1 MASHRSA
8 SILAGGAFV
17 VLLAALLGMVLGHST
32 LGPRA
37 AVQLSPASNR
47 LGVPFGYSES
57 GGVAGAGEGSGPDRG
72 ANGSGNGAVG
82 GEGESAGGSS
92 GASGSVSSS
101 TTSKV
106 DPALVDINTDLGLEG
121 AEGAGTGMVL
131 TSTGEV
137 ITNNHVIN
145 GATKITATDVGNG
158 TTYTARVVGYDYAHD
173 IAVLQLEGASG
184 LKTVSLGDSGSVRV
198 GQEIAT
204 IGNAGGAGG
213 TPQTSGGRVSALGR
227 SITAGD
233 GVGGGQEHL
242 AGLIQ
247 LESNVQPGDSGG
259 PLVNASGE
267 VLGMDT
273 AASSTFQFESSAN
286 QAFAIP
292 INEVE
297 AIASQIASGQAS
309 STVHIGPTGMLG
321 VQLQSQGG
329 EGALV
334 ENVLAGTPAANGGL
348 GAGDVITAV
357 DGNGIATPSALTEV
371 MLQHHPGD
379 SVRVAWE
386 TPGGGQQSA
395 TLTLASGPPQ

>member
-1 MASHRSA
+1 M
-8 SILAGGAFV
+8 V
-17 VLLAALLGMVLGHST
+17 V
-32 LGPRA
+32 
-37 AVQLSPASNR
+37 
-47 LGVPFGYSES
+47 
-57 GGVAGAGEGSGPDRG
+57 
-72 ANGSGNGAVG
+72 
-82 GEGESAGGSS
+82 
-92 GASGSVSSS
+92 
-101 TTSKV
+101 
-106 DPALVDINTDLGLEG
+106 
-121 AEGAGTGMVL
+121 

-158 TTYTARVVGYDYAHD
+158 TTYTARVVGYDYGHD

-184 LKTVSLGDSGSVRV
+184 LSTVSLGNSGSVRV

-213 TPQTSGGRVSALGR
+213 TPQASSGRVSALGQ

-233 GVGGGQEHL
+233 ELGGGQKRLE
-242 AGLIQ
+242 GLIQ
-247 LESNVQPGDSGG
+247 LEGNVQPGDSGG
-259 PLVNASGE
+259 PFVNASGE

-292 INEVE
+292 IDEVE
-297 AIASQIASGQAS
+297 AIASQIVGGQAS
-309 STVHIGPTGMLG
+309 SIVHIGATGLLG

-334 ENVLAGTPAANGGL
+334 EKVLAGTPAANGGL
-348 GAGDVITAV
+348 GPGDVISSV
-357 DGNGIATPSALTEV
+357 GGNAIATPSALTEV

-379 SVRVAWE
+379 SVRVVWE
-386 TPGGGQQSA
+386 TPGGVQQSA